1 MTGQITRR
9 DDCRLCG
16 GKDLHLGLHLTPAPI
31 VDAYVPAERLGE
43 MQETYPLDVY
53 VCSGCGHSQ
62 LLDVVDPQVLYRDYI
77 YVTASS
83 PGLAEHFHKYADAVM
98 GRVNP
103 LEGALVV
110 DIGSND
116 GTLLKFFQGRGAQV
130 LGIDPAVDIARQAT
144 RSGVETIPDFFTAA
158 LSRQIRKERGAAA
171 IVTVNNLYANVDD
184 LADFTDGI
192 RHLLSLDGVLVFE
205 SFYLADLIQNMVFDF
220 IYHEH
225 LSCFSV
231 KPLSSFFGRHGME
244 LIDVERVATKGGSL
258 RYTVQLA
265 GGSRCVSQSVSS
277 MISLEENL
285 GIGTPQPLKAFAA
298 KIDQRKSELVTLL
311 RDFQG
316 KGKTMAGYGA
326 SASTTPLLYHFGIG
340 DELSF
345 IVDDNPAKQNLYSP
359 GYHIPVLPSHAIYAR
374 KPDIVLILAWRFSEP
389 IIDKHR
395 AYLDQGGH
403 FIVPLPE
410 IQVI

>member
-9 DDCRLCG
+9 DDCRLCA

-53 VCSGCGHSQ
+53 VCSACGHSQ

-83 PGLAEHFHKYADAVM
+83 PGLTEHFHKYADAVM
-98 GRVNP
+98 RRVNP
-103 LEGALVV
+103 SEGALVV

-116 GTLLKFFQGRGAQV
+116 GTLLRFFQGQGAHV

-144 RSGVETIPDFFTAA
+144 QSGVETVPEFFTAV
-158 LSRQIRKERGAAA
+158 LSRQIKKERGAAT

-184 LADFTDGI
+184 LADFTEGI

-205 SFYLADLIQNMVFDF
+205 SFYLVDLIQNMVFDF

-231 KPLSSFFGRHGME
+231 KPLNGFFGRHGME

-265 GGSRCVSQSVSS
+265 GGPRCVSQSVSS
-277 MISLEENL
+277 MLSLEENL
-285 GIGTPQPLKAFAA
+285 GIGTPRPLKAFAA
-298 KIDQRKSELVTLL
+298 KIDQRKSDLVTLL
-311 RDFQG
+311 RGLQA

-340 DELSF
+340 DVLSF

-359 GYHIPVLPSHAIYAR
+359 GYHIPVLPSHAIYER
-374 KPDIVLILAWRFSEP
+374 KPDFVLILAWRFSEP
-389 IIDKHR
+389 IIDKHQ

-410 IQVI
+410 LQIT